1 MRTAPP
7 RPRNNAFGQGSR
19 LVRRAGYLRL
29 LLELPADLLTKL
41 FARAKLV
48 RLAAGKILFR
58 AGAPGDG
65 CYKNRPLASP
75 RQLPHDRAR
84 ILR

>member
-7 RPRNNAFGQGSR
+7 HRNNAFGPDSR
-19 LVRRAGYLRL
+19 LVRRPRNLHL
-29 LLELPADLLTKL
+29 LSELPADLPTKL

-48 RLAAGKILFR
+48 RLAAGKILCR

-65 CYKNRPLASP
+65 CYRVEGRTPQGCDGFEF
-75 RQLPHDRAR
+75 RRRAHP
-84 ILR
+84 